1 MSLGKTISNLPA
13 PALPCVFLQTM
24 IWGSL
29 IIAPL
34 PARLVDPSASLYLG
48 RSPLLPR
55 AARLENSLGI
65 ITPEFPLGDVAL
77 PRWASGV
84 SDFISKMRA
93 ALESEHVS
101 QHLPE
106 WIDLIF
112 GFKQSGEAALKADNL
127 FHPVCYVGSKGSPEE
142 AVDVLSLPME
152 VLETQLQEFGR
163 MPRQLFF
170 EAHPPRLRVPKW
182 PLTKLGSEPSQS
194 EPWYKAL
201 RSITRESLEGME
213 RTDFGTAEG
222 YKAAPAASA
231 PNGTAGKAAQRQG
244 MAAPAAP
251 FQGGDLWRSR
261 AGSLASLRSLT
272 AQVVAPFA
280 VSGGITGMASCSTNL
295 YAVGEDGCLRVSPL
309 PTGPSTA
316 SSRRNFRISPMPLSA
331 IAALDTELLALG
343 GHDNA
348 VVLYSTSCG
357 SSLSRSQ
364 MHADTVTCL
373 GTSPCRTML
382 VSGSRDQSVVTWT
395 LTSVAWQLLQPFAK
409 HF

>member
-1 MSLGKTISNLPA
+1 MQPCSGGPCFHSGSSGEQHLHLTHA
-13 PALPCVFLQTM
+13 P
-24 IWGSL
+24 
-29 IIAPL
+29 
-34 PARLVDPSASLYLG
+34 
-48 RSPLLPR
+48 
-55 AARLENSLGI
+55 RLENSLSI

-77 PRWASGV
+77 PRWASNV

-101 QHLPE
+101 QHLPS

-112 GFKQSGEAALKADNL
+112 GFKQSGDAAVKADNL

-142 AVDVLSLPME
+142 AVDALSLPME

-170 EAHPPRLRVPKW
+170 EAHPPRLRTPKW
-182 PLTKLGSEPSQS
+182 PLSKLQDEGQS
-194 EPWYKAL
+194 EPWYKAV
-201 RSITRESLEGME
+201 RSIARESLEGTLG
-213 RTDFGTAEG
+213 RTDFGAEG
-222 YKAAPAASA
+222 QGYMAPAV
-231 PNGTAGKAAQRQG
+231 NGAKTSPPERQAQTQLPGPQAA
-244 MAAPAAP
+244 
-251 FQGGDLWRSR
+251 FQGGELWRSR
-261 AGSLASLRSLT
+261 AGSLSSLRSLN

-280 VSGGITGMASCSTNL
+280 LSGGITGMASCSTNL

-309 PTGPSTA
+309 PTGLSA
-316 SSRRNFRISPMPLSA
+316 ASAQVSSRRNFRISPMPLSA
-331 IAALDTELLALG
+331 VAALDTELLALG

-373 GTSPCRTML
+373 SASPCRTML
-382 VSGSRDQSVVTWT
+382 VSGSRDQSIVTWA
-395 LTSVAWQLLQPFAK
+395 LTSVAWLSWQLVSLEGR
-409 HF
+409 